1 MRLQSAVRMLI
12 ACLQAAAILLHVSL
26 PNKLLNAAMCSVR
39 RNVVRERLIAV
50 REAALV
56 WMGTVK
62 RCMSDDPGELLQR
75 LTMKGLPRGEM
86 HGVKMFHLVN
96 L

>member
-75 LTMKGLPRGEM
+75 LTMKGLPHGEM